1 MRDLETVVVRNRAD
15 LIAAA
20 SQMLCEK
27 LSKISLG
34 ESEFHLGITGGAVG
48 VQTLEALAQ
57 CSRELD
63 LSKLHVWWV
72 DERFVARNS
81 PDRNELQARNAWLSE
96 SNIPE
101 DNIHPFPSTEHGSI
115 DDAATSFAKTI
126 ELLNPE
132 FDLVLLGMGEDG
144 HVASLFPGSKSA
156 MQGNWIVVEKNSP
169 KPPAE
174 RLSLSL
180 EALNSAKEVLFL
192 VSGKEKAEAVGKVF
206 SGSGN
211 LPAESVS
218 GKERTIW
225 LLDDEAASLIISS

>member
-1 MRDLETVVVRNRAD
+1 
-15 LIAAA
+15 
-20 SQMLCEK
+20 MLCEK

-57 CSRELD
+57 CSRELK

-156 MQGNWIVVEKNSP
+156 LQGNWIVVEKNSP

-211 LPAESVS
+211 LPAGSVS